1 MLPRV
6 VALVCALAAAA
17 AVSGCAKAR
26 ASDAP
31 AMPTLAPPDV
41 PPRVVAEYEPDPP
54 LEAAPVPPEAVVPAP
69 RTTRPPRRE
78 APRVDPVETAAPPA
92 PAPPVP
98 AAPPLTL
105 QTPAASAQAEQ
116 SVRGL
121 LSKAAR
127 DLGRVDY
134 QMLDADGKAQ
144 YDTARRF
151 MQQADDALKARN
163 VRFAGTLADKAA
175 TMAAVLVR

>member
-6 VALVCALAAAA
+6 VALVCVLAAAGPVA
-17 AVSGCAKAR
+17 GCAKAR
-26 ASDAP
+26 AAEAP
-31 AMPTLAPPDV
+31 AMPTLVPPEAPP
-41 PPRVVAEYEPDPP
+41 RIVAEYEPDPP
-54 LEAAPVPPEAVVPAP
+54 LPAAPVPTETVAPPPRAV
-69 RTTRPPRRE
+69 RPPRRE
-78 APRVDPVETAAPPA
+78 PARTDPVEEPAPPPA
-92 PAPPVP
+92 PAPTP
-98 AAPPLTL
+98 ATPPLTL

-121 LSKAAR
+121 LARAAR

-175 TMAAVLVR
+175 AMAAVLVR